1 MKRRVALVR
10 ALLAD
15 YDLLLLDEP
24 FKGLDQE
31 TKEGVIAFTRKM
43 TTGKTVLLVT
53 HDEREAQ
60 LMGSVSTV
68 TLP

>member
-10 ALLAD
+10 SLLAP

-31 TKEGVIAFTRKM
+31 TKEGVIAFTGR
-43 TTGKTVLLVT
+43 
-53 HDEREAQ
+53 
-60 LMGSVSTV
+60 
-68 TLP
+68 